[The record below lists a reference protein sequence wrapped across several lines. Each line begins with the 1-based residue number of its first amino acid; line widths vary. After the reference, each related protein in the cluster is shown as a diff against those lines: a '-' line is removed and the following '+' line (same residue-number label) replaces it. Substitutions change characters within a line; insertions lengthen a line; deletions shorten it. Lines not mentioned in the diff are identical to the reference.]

1 MRKPSREVVET
12 LLDKVLSHGMS
23 EFGGNVIE
31 LPVAQSG
38 PGGTIRALRQIQL
51 PDGMEVAPVKLG
63 KRDSRERGHLFP
75 QTEPVHPLDVTT
87 MQMPLHVDRWEL
99 ELEDGDCK
107 SLCLLAAYRL
117 GTSVNEALGLPAED
131 SISVAAVFQTCEH
144 GTACTQQPPGF
155 TSRFSDQ
162 EEDERFRGPGVL
174 SYVTL
179 ALVRSRQSICTL
191 LSCIGSRVED
201 CKTVAKL
208 EVHSNN
214 FEEAY

>member
-1 MRKPSREVVET
+1 MTSSAVKCLVRSGCGYALIPAGSSPFWMPMISPSLAGFERRRRMRKPSREVVET

-87 MQMPLHVDRWEL
+87 MQ
-99 ELEDGDCK
+99 
-107 SLCLLAAYRL
+107 
-117 GTSVNEALGLPAED
+117 
-131 SISVAAVFQTCEH
+131 
-144 GTACTQQPPGF
+144 
-155 TSRFSDQ
+155 
-162 EEDERFRGPGVL
+162 
-174 SYVTL
+174 
-179 ALVRSRQSICTL
+179 
-191 LSCIGSRVED
+191 
-201 CKTVAKL
+201 
-208 EVHSNN
+208 
-214 FEEAY
+214 